1 MKRMVQIE
9 INSDLR
15 TEIAVHYTETRWRHQ
30 GLCELLD
37 SDRMAQIIAN
47 KLSSS
52 SVGRWNN
59 FYAVWYFQSI
69 HESYSHSS
77 HKYHKTMRSK
87 HDS

>member
-1 MKRMVQIE
+1 MVQIE

-47 KLSSS
+47 KISSS
-52 SVGRWNN
+52 SAAENAGSVLKRISLERLISISKPYEFILPLKG
-59 FYAVWYFQSI
+59 AGIVQSI
-69 HESYSHSS
+69 
-77 HKYHKTMRSK
+77 
-87 HDS
+87 D